1 MCIRYINADVFM
13 IWSLTYHNS
22 RHIDIEIDTTRF
34 TTDLQKAKFTKFYQM
49 NQLWWELNNRESVVG
64 LTDVKSNGTDIEK
77 VWCAGA

>member
-1 MCIRYINADVFM
+1 MCIRYINAAVFM
-13 IWSLTYHNS
+13 ILALTYHNS

-34 TTDLQKAKFTKFYQM
+34 TTDLQKPKFRKLYQM
-49 NQLWWELNNRESVVG
+49 DQLWWELYNRESVVC